1 MSATPTAQGAS
12 EVSRHI
18 WQISSEAPR
27 LGTPAEALAAAR
39 AFAAEIAPGAVE
51 RDAERR
57 VPVAELEAL
66 GRTGLLALPVPV
78 ERGGAGA
85 GAATIIEAMRI
96 ISAADPAI
104 GQVPQNHF
112 MLVDALVRYGD
123 VAQKELLLGEV
134 VRGARFGNAWSE
146 RGGKHPLDTKTTLR
160 ETDGGLR
167 LEGRK
172 YYSTGALTAQW
183 VPVLARDETPAALT
197 PPAGKDALAFVF
209 LPRDTE
215 GLEVDQDWTAFGQ
228 RATISGTTNLNDVEV
243 HPGWVLRFPSENPAD
258 TFAAFGQLL
267 HAAVDVGIA
276 RGALDEAARHLGAH
290 SRTWFEAEVER
301 PADEPYV
308 IAHFGRLEVKVQAA
322 EALLAAAARQLDA
335 AAADPTPELIDAARI
350 GVAAARAC
358 GAETALEVTSEAL
371 DSLGSS
377 AADARYGLD
386 RHWRNART
394 HTLHDPTRWKHV
406 HLGRYRL
413 DGVVPGPENP
423 LI

>member
-1 MSATPTAQGAS
+1 MTLAAPS
-12 EVSRHI
+12 V
-18 WQISSEAPR
+18 APR
-27 LGTPAEALAAAR
+27 LTSPAEALAVAR
-39 AFAAEIAPGAVE
+39 AYAAEIAPGAVE

-66 GRTGLLALPVPV
+66 GRTGLLALGVPV
-78 ERGGAGA
+78 ERGGGGA
-85 GAATIIEAMRI
+85 GAATIVEAMRV

-104 GQVPQNHF
+104 GQVPQNHY

-146 RGGKHPLDTKTTLR
+146 RGGKHPLDTKTTLSEGER
-160 ETDGGLR
+160 GLR

-183 VPVLARDETPAALT
+183 VPVLARDETGDALR
-197 PPAGKDALAFVF
+197 PRDPEKDALAFVF

-215 GLEVDQDWTAFGQ
+215 GLAVDQDWTAFGQ
-228 RATISGTTNLNDVEV
+228 RATISGTTNLSDIEV
-243 HPGWVLRFPSENPAD
+243 HPEWVLRFPPDKPAD
-258 TFAAFGQLL
+258 TFAAFGQIL

-276 RGALDEAARHLGAH
+276 RGALDEAAAHLGAN
-290 SRTWFEAEVER
+290 SRTWFEAGVER

-308 IAHFGRLEVKVQAA
+308 VAHFGRLEVKVQAA
-322 EALLAAAARQLDA
+322 EALLAAAARGLDA
-335 AAADPTPELIDAARI
+335 AHADPTAELIDAARI

-358 GAETALEVTSEAL
+358 GAETALEAASEAL
-371 DSLGSS
+371 DPLGAS
-377 AADARYGLD
+377 AADARWGLD

-394 HTLHDPTRWKHV
+394 HTLHGPTRWKHV

-413 DGVVPGPENP
+413 DGVLPGPENP

>member
-1 MSATPTAQGAS
+1 LSVAAPPIAARIGSA
-12 EVSRHI
+12 
-18 WQISSEAPR
+18 
-27 LGTPAEALAAAR
+27 AEALAAAR

-66 GRTGLLALPVPV
+66 GRTGLLALGVPV

-85 GAATIIEAMRI
+85 SAATIVEVFRL
-96 ISAADPAI
+96 ISAADAAI

-146 RGGKHPLDTKTTLR
+146 RGGKHPLDTRTTLR
-160 ETDGGLR
+160 ETADGLR

-183 VPVLARDETPAALT
+183 VPVLARDETREED
-197 PPAGKDALAFVF
+197 DARCFVY
-209 LPRDTE
+209 LPREVE

-228 RATISGTTNLNDVEV
+228 RATLSGTTVLHDIAVRPE
-243 HPGWVLRFPSENPAD
+243 WVLRTPVKKQVAD
-258 TFAAFGQLL
+258 TFSAFGQIL

-276 RGALDEAARHLGAH
+276 RGALDQAAGHVGA
-290 SRTWFEAEVER
+290 RTRAWFEAGVER
-301 PADEPYV
+301 AAEEPYTV
-308 IAHFGRLEVKVQAA
+308 VEFGRLEVRVRAA
-322 EALLAAAARQLDA
+322 EALLDTAARALDA
-335 AAADPTPELIDAARI
+335 AAADATPELIDAARLA
-350 GVAAARAC
+350 VAAARAC
-358 GAETALEVTSEAL
+358 GADTAVAVASEAL
-371 DSLGSS
+371 GPLGSS
-377 AADARYGLD
+377 AADAGYGLD

-406 HLGRYRL
+406 HLGRYAL
-413 DGVVPGPENP
+413 DGVIPGPDNF

>member
-1 MSATPTAQGAS
+1 
-12 EVSRHI
+12 VSVAAPSI
-18 WQISSEAPR
+18 APR
-27 LGTPAEALAAAR
+27 LSTPAEALAAAR
-39 AFAAEIAPGAVE
+39 AFAAEIVE

-66 GRTGLLALPVPV
+66 GRTGLLALGVPR
-78 ERGGAGA
+78 ERGGGGA
-85 GAATIIEAMRI
+85 GVATIIEAMRI
-96 ISAADPAI
+96 VSAADPAI
-104 GQVPQNHF
+104 GQVPQNHY

-146 RGGKHPLDTKTTLR
+146 RGGKHPLDTKTTLSQ
-160 ETDGGLR
+160 TDRGLR
-167 LEGRK
+167 LDGRK
-172 YYSTGALTAQW
+172 YYSTGALTARW
-183 VPVLARDETPAALT
+183 VPVLARDETA
-197 PPAGKDALAFVF
+197 DAVAPRPGQDPLAFVF

-228 RATISGTTNLNDVEV
+228 RATISGTTNLSDVEV
-243 HPGWVLRFPSENPAD
+243 HPEWVLRVPGRKPVD
-258 TFAAFGQLL
+258 TFAAFGQIL

-290 SRTWFEAEVER
+290 SRVWFEAEVER
-301 PADEPYV
+301 PGEEPHV
-308 IAHFGRLEVKVQAA
+308 IAAFGRLEVKVQAA
-322 EALLAAAARQLDA
+322 EALLAVAARQLDA

-358 GAETALEVTSEAL
+358 GAETALEVSSEAL
-371 DSLGSS
+371 DALGSS

-413 DGVVPGPENP
+413 DGVLPGPENP

>member
-1 MSATPTAQGAS
+1 MSVAAPPT
-12 EVSRHI
+12 
-18 WQISSEAPR
+18 PR
-27 LGTPAEALAAAR
+27 LRSAAEAIEAAR

-57 VPVAELEAL
+57 VPLAELEAL
-66 GRTGLLALPVPV
+66 GRSGLLALSVPR

-85 GAATIIEAMRI
+85 SWATIVEVMRI
-96 ISAADPAI
+96 LSAADPAI

-146 RGGKHPLDTKTTLR
+146 RGGRHALDTKTTLR
-160 ETDGGLR
+160 ETADGLR

-183 VPVLARDETPAALT
+183 VPVLARDETRGPERVH
-197 PPAGKDALAFVF
+197 AFVY
-209 LPRDTE
+209 LPRDAP

-228 RATISGTTNLNDVEV
+228 RATMSGTVVLRDVAVRPE
-243 HPGWVLRFPSENPAD
+243 WVLRTPEPKPRAD
-258 TFAAFGQLL
+258 TFSACGQIL

-276 RGALDEAARHLGAH
+276 RGALDEAARHAGAH
-290 SRTWFEAEVER
+290 SRPFFEAEVER
-301 PADEPYV
+301 LVEEPYV
-308 IAHFGRLEVKVQAA
+308 VVQFGRLEVRVRAA
-322 EALLAAAARQLDA
+322 EALLDAAARALDA
-335 AAADPTPELIDAARI
+335 AAADPTPELIDAARM

-358 GAETALEVTSEAL
+358 GAEVAVEVAADAL
-371 DSLGSS
+371 DALGSS
-377 AADARYGLD
+377 AADAGYGLD

-406 HLGRYRL
+406 HLGRNL
-413 DGVVPGPENP
+413 LEGTVPGPDNY

>member
-1 MSATPTAQGAS
+1 VSISAPP
-12 EVSRHI
+12 V
-18 WQISSEAPR
+18 APR
-27 LGTPAEALAAAR
+27 LGSPAEALAAAR
-39 AFAAEIAPGAVE
+39 AYAAEIAPGAVE
-51 RDAERR
+51 RDAERL
-57 VPVAELEAL
+57 VPIAELDAL
-66 GRTGLLALPVPV
+66 GRTGLLALSVPV

-123 VAQKELLLGEV
+123 VSQKELLLGEI

-146 RGGKHPLDTKTTLR
+146 RGGKHPLDTRTTLR
-160 ETDGGLR
+160 ATDRGLR
-167 LEGRK
+167 LDGRK
-172 YYSTGALTAQW
+172 YYSTGALTAEW
-183 VPVLARDETPAALT
+183 VPVLARDETPDALQ
-197 PPAGKDALAFVF
+197 PPAGKDALAFIF

-215 GLEVDQDWTAFGQ
+215 GLAVDQDWTAFGQ
-228 RATISGTTNLNDVEV
+228 RATISGSVVLDEVEV
-243 HPGWVLRFPSENPAD
+243 HPAWVLRFPAEKPAD

-276 RGALDEAARHLGAH
+276 RGALDDAARHLGEH
-290 SRTWFEAEVER
+290 SRTWFEAGVER

-308 IAHFGRLEVKVQAA
+308 VVHFGRLEVKVKAA
-322 EALLAAAARQLDA
+322 EALLAVAARQLD

-358 GAETALEVTSEAL
+358 GAEAALEVSSEAL
-371 DSLGSS
+371 DTLGSS
-377 AADARYGLD
+377 ATDAPYGLD

>member
-1 MSATPTAQGAS
+1 MTVAAPP
-12 EVSRHI
+12 V
-18 WQISSEAPR
+18 APR
-27 LGTPAEALAAAR
+27 LGSPAEARAAAR

-57 VPVAELEAL
+57 VPVAELDAL
-66 GRTGLLALPVPV
+66 GRTGLLALGVPV
-78 ERGGAGA
+78 ERGGGGA
-85 GAATIIEAMRI
+85 GAATIVEAMRI

-104 GQVPQNHF
+104 GQVPQNHY

-160 ETDGGLR
+160 ESDRGLR

-183 VPVLARDETPAALT
+183 VPVLARDETR
-197 PPAGKDALAFVF
+197 DALQPRDPDKDPLAFIF

-215 GLEVDQDWTAFGQ
+215 GLAVDQDWTAFGQ
-228 RATISGTTNLNDVEV
+228 RATISGTTNLDDVEV
-243 HPGWVLRFPSENPAD
+243 NPGWVLRFPPEKPAD
-258 TFAAFGQLL
+258 TFAAFGQIL

-276 RGALDEAARHLGAH
+276 RGALDEAARHLSAN
-290 SRTWFEAEVER
+290 SRTWFEAGVER

-308 IAHFGRLEVKVQAA
+308 VAHFGRLEVKVQAA
-322 EALLAAAARQLDA
+322 EALLATAARGLDA
-335 AAADPTPELIDAARI
+335 AQADPTPELIDAARI

-358 GAETALEVTSEAL
+358 AAGTSLEASSEAL
-371 DSLGSS
+371 DPLGSS
-377 AADARYGLD
+377 AADARWGLD

-413 DGVVPGPENP
+413 DGVLPGPENP
-423 LI
+423 LV

>member
-1 MSATPTAQGAS
+1 MTVAAPS
-12 EVSRHI
+12 I
-18 WQISSEAPR
+18 APR
-27 LGTPAEALAAAR
+27 LGSPAEALAAAR

-51 RDAERR
+51 RDAERS
-57 VPVAELEAL
+57 VPVAELDAL
-66 GRTGLLALPVPV
+66 GRTGLLALGVPV
-78 ERGGAGA
+78 ERGGGGA

-104 GQVPQNHF
+104 GQVPQNHY

-160 ETDGGLR
+160 ATDRGLR
-167 LEGRK
+167 LDGRK
-172 YYSTGALTAQW
+172 YYSTGALTAQF
-183 VPVLARDETPAALT
+183 VPVLARDETPDAHEPL
-197 PPAGKDALAFVF
+197 PGKDPLAFVF

-228 RATISGTTNLNDVEV
+228 RATISGTTNLHDVEV
-243 HPGWVLRFPSENPAD
+243 APGWVLRFPASKPAD
-258 TFAAFGQLL
+258 TFSAFGQIL

-290 SRTWFEAEVER
+290 SRVWFEAEVER
-301 PADEPYV
+301 PGDEPYV
-308 IAHFGRLEVKVQAA
+308 VAHFGRLEVKVQAA
-322 EALLAAAARQLDA
+322 EALLSAAARQLDA

-377 AADARYGLD
+377 AADAKYGLD

-406 HLGRYRL
+406 HLGRFRL
-413 DGVVPGPENP
+413 DGVVPGPDNP
-423 LI
+423 LV